1 MSQIYERIIN
11 ANSTEAGKAAMAIID
26 TLQGY
31 IEADKGAQA
40 IGLCAAF
47 RLFCERFN
55 LDIQDVF
62 SATGNLISSAQG
74 DIRKDFQAVRDYLD
88 NEMRL

>member
-11 ANSTEAGKAAMAIID
+11 ANSTEAGKAAMTIID

-31 IEADKGAQA
+31 IEADKGAQV

-47 RLFCERFN
+47 RLLCERFN

-88 NEMRL
+88 NEVRL